1 MKTEKVFLYD
11 NLCEPEL
18 QEELFGVRF
27 GSDDYMDYV
36 DDWDLVKIKINGTL
50 RKVVIEGGERTT
62 IIGHVNYVPIDKLN
76 LMDKYYGKEFVR
88 IKVTTMLDSY
98 CSLYI
103 KRTDKIKKVI

>member
-1 MKTEKVFLYD
+1 MKTEKVLLYD

-88 IKVTTMLDSY
+88 IKVTTMLDSD

>member
-88 IKVTTMLDSY
+88 IKVTTMLDSD